1 MKTIL
6 HLISFLVFLL
16 FINIAQ
22 ADNYMLFMGG
32 GGEPAGDKTIFDN
45 DIITLG
51 KSLKNSNWKYK
62 VAFDGGHK
70 ETENAISQSLPEDKD
85 KLPFTSEN
93 YLKIINDYKNKIE
106 NGEIKSGDQLMV
118 MLDTHGAAN
127 DSPGPNNLTHQVA
140 TVGGKAQN
148 LNTLSGSTTVS
159 LDNLQ
164 SLIDVANKKGVK
176 LALVDLSCHSGN
188 TLKLK
193 NNKTCI
199 ISATGPVHFSY
210 ASNQSFTHYFLEGLN
225 KNVNLEESFLK
236 ARLADPYPAYPEIS
250 TDSDEQIKNAI
261 YKDIT
266 PYLYF
271 FNKDF
276 DKLMPNLDESTTSIT
291 QCKREEM
298 FKDLKTKINALLAIS
313 KSAGTYSPEAL
324 FKRLDEY
331 KATQD
336 NLIEL
341 MKSNGAAD
349 LKTIEHFKSVVAV
362 NSKIKVTDILDFS
375 WEDIISSDPD
385 STIKYF
391 KTVAAESHN
400 SLDKNNALA
409 IMENWKKVKLKKEQ
423 ILKDSPK
430 LADYKKQI
438 NLSKEQT
445 DKIYQ
450 QAYFVGLEEHKLYN
464 SLYQMDQMTHP
475 ETSNPCKEFVF

>member
-140 TVGGKAQN
+140 TIGGKAQN

-164 SLIDVANKKGVK
+164 SLIDVANKKE
-176 LALVDLSCHSGN
+176 LSWHS
-188 TLKLK
+188 
-193 NNKTCI
+193 
-199 ISATGPVHFSY
+199 
-210 ASNQSFTHYFLEGLN
+210 
-225 KNVNLEESFLK
+225 
-236 ARLADPYPAYPEIS
+236 
-250 TDSDEQIKNAI
+250 
-261 YKDIT
+261 
-266 PYLYF
+266 
-271 FNKDF
+271 
-276 DKLMPNLDESTTSIT
+276 
-291 QCKREEM
+291 
-298 FKDLKTKINALLAIS
+298 
-313 KSAGTYSPEAL
+313 
-324 FKRLDEY
+324 
-331 KATQD
+331 
-336 NLIEL
+336 LI
-341 MKSNGAAD
+341 
-349 LKTIEHFKSVVAV
+349 
-362 NSKIKVTDILDFS
+362 
-375 WEDIISSDPD
+375 
-385 STIKYF
+385 
-391 KTVAAESHN
+391 
-400 SLDKNNALA
+400 
-409 IMENWKKVKLKKEQ
+409 
-423 ILKDSPK
+423 
-430 LADYKKQI
+430 
-438 NLSKEQT
+438 
-445 DKIYQ
+445 
-450 QAYFVGLEEHKLYN
+450 
-464 SLYQMDQMTHP
+464 
-475 ETSNPCKEFVF
+475 